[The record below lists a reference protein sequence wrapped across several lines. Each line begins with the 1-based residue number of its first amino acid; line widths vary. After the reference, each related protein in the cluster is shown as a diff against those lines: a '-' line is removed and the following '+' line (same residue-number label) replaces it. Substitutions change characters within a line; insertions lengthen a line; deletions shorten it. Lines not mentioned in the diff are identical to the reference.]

1 MRIAMVTQSYYP
13 RLGGVTEHV
22 HNLSVA
28 LRAMGHEVEVITSGP
43 AVPGETSTIRI
54 GRNALFPKNGAM
66 VNVTVG
72 FGLRRRLRREF
83 QRNGFDIIHI
93 QCPLEPTLP
102 LAALMA
108 AGAARQPVVGTFH
121 TAARWS
127 APYEVFA
134 PLLCRHASRLNAR
147 IAVSPTARTF
157 AARYFPGEYAV
168 IPNGVDFARFATC
181 TERVDSMMDGRINLL
196 FVGRLDKRKQV
207 PWLISAFRKLH
218 SKNPNLRLVIVGKG
232 LTEAACRLAAY
243 PLAGKSIIFRGA
255 LFPHDLPKYYN
266 SAHIFCSVPSGSES
280 FGMVLLEAMAA
291 GKPVVATDID
301 GYRGVVTDQA
311 EGLLVRPGDTA
322 ALVGAIERLAGD
334 PELREA
340 MGSRGRRKASAFDW
354 CRVAGDVERIY
365 AGLLD
370 GRPSR

>member
-22 HNLSVA
+22 HNLSAA

-43 AVPGETSTIRI
+43 ALLGETCTTRI

-83 QRNGFDIIHI
+83 LGNGFDIIHI
-93 QCPLEPTLP
+93 QCPMEPTLP

-108 AGAARQPVVGTFH
+108 AARAPQPVVGTFH

-127 APYEVFA
+127 APYEVFSSF
-134 PLLCRHASRLNAR
+134 LSRHAGRLNAR

-157 AARYFPGEYAV
+157 AAKYFPGDYAV
-168 IPNGVDFARFATC
+168 IPNGVDFARFAAC
-181 TERVDSMMDGRINLL
+181 TERVESMVDGRINLL
-196 FVGRLDKRKQV
+196 FVGRLDTRKQV
-207 PWLISAFRKLH
+207 PWLISAFKKAH
-218 SKNPNLRLVIVGKG
+218 SRNPGLRLVIVGRG

-243 PLAGKSIIFRGA
+243 PLTGKSIIFKGA

-334 PELREA
+334 PELRET
-340 MGSRGRRKASAFDW
+340 MGRRGRRKASAFDW
-354 CRVAGDVERIY
+354 GRVANDVERLY
-365 AGLLD
+365 RELLN
-370 GRPSR
+370 GRPRA